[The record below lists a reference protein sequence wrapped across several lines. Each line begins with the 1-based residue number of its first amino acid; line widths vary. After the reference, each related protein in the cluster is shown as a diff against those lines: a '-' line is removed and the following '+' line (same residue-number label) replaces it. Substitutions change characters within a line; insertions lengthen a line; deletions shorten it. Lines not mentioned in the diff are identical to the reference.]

1 MKEPELSENLL
12 SIINKFTTKILLKN
26 SNEPDIDKDIINSL
40 DRIIYFTYNS
50 GFINGQLELYTKPF
64 ENEEH

>member
-26 SNEPDIDKDIINSL
+26 SNELDKDTINSL
-40 DRIIYFTYNS
+40 DKIIYFTYNA
-50 GFINGQLELYTKPF
+50 GFINGQLELYTKPDKL
-64 ENEEH
+64 NVK